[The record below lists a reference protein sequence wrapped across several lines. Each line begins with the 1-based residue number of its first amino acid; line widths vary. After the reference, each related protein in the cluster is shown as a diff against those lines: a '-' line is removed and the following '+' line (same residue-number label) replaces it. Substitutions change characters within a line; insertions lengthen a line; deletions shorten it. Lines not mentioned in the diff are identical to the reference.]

1 MCQSGRWQKSS
12 SVNFLKAKYILPC
25 CPSIPPIMTQF
36 LSVSPTPPSQLAPE
50 LHCFNQLLHNAVP
63 RAILLRTIKHSPP
76 LVRAHFYPLSGCRA
90 LRKPPKP
97 SSRSQ
102 LIVNSPGLGAFDC
115 SVAWQ
120 QLPWKPFLREG
131 WVKKRNLERDVEG
144 GKEDKMR
151 CATKLTTV
159 AWSPQQN

>member
-1 MCQSGRWQKSS
+1 MAHVSHKVGDGRSS
-12 SVNFLKAKYILPC
+12 PSVNFLKAKYILPC

-50 LHCFNQLLHNAVP
+50 LHCFNQLLRNAVP
-63 RAILLRTIKHSPP
+63 RAILLRTSTRSPT
-76 LVRAHFYPLSGCRA
+76 LARAHFYPLSGCWA
-90 LRKPPKP
+90 LRKPP

-144 GKEDKMR
+144 GKR
-151 CATKLTTV
+151 R
-159 AWSPQQN
+159 

>member
-1 MCQSGRWQKSS
+1 MCQSGGWQKSS

-50 LHCFNQLLHNAVP
+50 LHCFNQLLHMQFLALSFSAQAN
-63 RAILLRTIKHSPP
+63 ILRRLYERTSILSP
-76 LVRAHFYPLSGCRA
+76 VAEHYVN
-90 LRKPPKP
+90 PPNP

-159 AWSPQQN
+159 SWSPQ